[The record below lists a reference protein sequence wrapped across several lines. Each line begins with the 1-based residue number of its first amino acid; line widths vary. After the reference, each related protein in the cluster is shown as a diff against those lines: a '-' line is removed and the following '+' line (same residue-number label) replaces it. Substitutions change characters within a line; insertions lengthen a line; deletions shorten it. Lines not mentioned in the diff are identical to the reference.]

1 MNFALSSNYINFCT
15 FGTIKHRTRRCK
27 GCLNRDGILYMM
39 FKLGQCAEKKWKKLR
54 GFDYLA
60 KLIEG
65 IQFSDGI
72 EVIPEIR
79 IAACLTTQTPLLAK
93 TLKSLL
99 LYFSLQLF

>member
-1 MNFALSSNYINFCT
+1 MLFN
-15 FGTIKHRTRRCK
+15 
-27 GCLNRDGILYMM
+27 
-39 FKLGQCAEKKWKKLR
+39 LGQCSEKSWRSLL

-79 IAACLTTQTPLLAK
+79 IAA
-93 TLKSLL
+93 
-99 LYFSLQLF
+99 

>member
-1 MNFALSSNYINFCT
+1 ML
-15 FGTIKHRTRRCK
+15 HM
-27 GCLNRDGILYMM
+27 L
-39 FKLGQCAEKKWKKLR
+39 FKLGQCPEKKWRSLL

-79 IAACLTTQTPLLAK
+79 IAA
-93 TLKSLL
+93 
-99 LYFSLQLF
+99 